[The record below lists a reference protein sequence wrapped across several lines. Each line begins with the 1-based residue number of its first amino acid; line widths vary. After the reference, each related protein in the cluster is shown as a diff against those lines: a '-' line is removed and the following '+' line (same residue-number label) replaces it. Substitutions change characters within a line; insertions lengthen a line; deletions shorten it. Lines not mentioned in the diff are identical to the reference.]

1 MLDGTVRWKLFLQ
14 SYLCQGYKELSGQSE
29 LSTKAE
35 CMSVER
41 TLHRKEADYT
51 QRMEDKGGK
60 KLQSV
65 HVKTVKNWIQ
75 LKFL

>member
-1 MLDGTVRWKLFLQ
+1 MRDGTVRWKLFLQ
-14 SYLCQGYKELSGQSE
+14 SYLCQDYKELSGQSE

-41 TLHRKEADYT
+41 ILHRKEADYT

-65 HVKTVKNWIQ
+65 HVMTGKKTE
-75 LKFL
+75 FS